1 MVKYVAIT
9 NYIFNKIKITNN
21 VIDLVDILGMFRY

>member
-9 NYIFNKIKITNN
+9 NYIFNKIKIINN